1 MGYTCIAAV
10 GHYGSVS
17 GSSSS
22 PFISGTFLPCGAG
35 KYNSLTGQTTSTAC
49 VSCPANTFS
58 MYYGMSSCAVCPSG
72 YSSVAG
78 SSSCTANARRLRGS
92 EEESLE

>member
-1 MGYTCIAAV
+1 MGYTCIAAI

-35 KYNSLTGQTTSTAC
+35 KYNGTPGQTVSTAC
-49 VSCPANTFS
+49 ASCPANTFAP
-58 MYYGMSSCAVCPSG
+58 YYGHSACAACPTG
-72 YSSVAG
+72 YTSVAG
-78 SSSCTANARRLRGS
+78 SSSCLAAGRRVLRGS
-92 EEESLE
+92 EE